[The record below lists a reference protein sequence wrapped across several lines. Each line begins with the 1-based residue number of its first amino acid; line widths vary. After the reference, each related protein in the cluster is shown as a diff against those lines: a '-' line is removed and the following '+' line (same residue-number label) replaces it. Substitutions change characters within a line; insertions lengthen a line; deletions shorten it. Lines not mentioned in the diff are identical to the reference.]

1 MFINLARVSDLNVTK
16 NKAALEANTPTH
28 DRGNNAAARVLPPWP
43 HKEALRNSS
52 PGLGGKITKPIR
64 NQKQGERLGRG
75 IRRTSAKTIGNIA
88 QGKVPGR
95 GSGGKTS
102 EFVSRWSIDSVDIN
116 SLLR

>member
-1 MFINLARVSDLNVTK
+1 MMREAPLPILVRTTTK
-16 NKAALEANTPTH
+16 M
-28 DRGNNAAARVLPPWP
+28 
-43 HKEALRNSS
+43 
-52 PGLGGKITKPIR
+52 
-64 NQKQGERLGRG
+64 
-75 IRRTSAKTIGNIA
+75 IGNVP